1 MSLFNQGKFLQSYA
15 VILKNSFY
23 LSLMESVQ
31 LILPFIA
38 LPYVIKTI
46 GAYHYGKIVLAQVI
60 VGYFMIFVNFGSDIL
75 AIKLV
80 SRNRYSKKR
89 LNVITGAVFALK
101 GITFFIGLTLFSLI
115 VLTWQRI
122 RIDWLLFYSAYLLC
136 LTDVLFI
143 PWFFQGIEKMFVIT
157 IVRCSSMFIYVI
169 CLLLFLKHSEKYYL
183 VPLFQSSALLLTSIY
198 GFYYIFSK
206 EKIRPVLP
214 TTRFMKNFF
223 KKSFPFFLSR
233 SSVILNN
240 SLATLVIGITM
251 SPCNVAAYDLARK
264 IINIALVPVNMII
277 QAIYPHNVLKRD
289 RRFAMNSF
297 AGVIFFGAAGC
308 AVLYFTAPYIVD
320 FLGNRQLSAAVP
332 MMRFLTIHVLICT
345 FTYYL
350 GSPLLVAWGHSK
362 PFNDS
367 VLISSVI
374 ILVIYFIFYICSIN
388 SIYYYA
394 SAMIVSEL
402 VILFY
407 RVFYCIKYGI
417 IKVS

>member
-1 MSLFNQGKFLQSYA
+1 MSHLNPGKFLQSYA
-15 VILKNSFY
+15 IVLKNSFY

-31 LILPFIA
+31 LFLPFIA
-38 LPYVIKTI
+38 LPYIIKTI
-46 GAYHYGKIVLAQVI
+46 GADNYGKIALAQVI

-75 AIKLV
+75 AIKFV
-80 SRNRYSKKR
+80 SRNRNSKKR
-89 LNVITGAVFALK
+89 LNVITGTVLALK
-101 GITFFIGLTLFSLI
+101 GVTFCIGLALFSLI
-115 VLTWQRI
+115 ILTWQRA
-122 RIDWLLFYSAYLLC
+122 RIDWLLFYSTYLLC
-136 LTDVLFI
+136 LTDILFI

-157 IVRCSSMFIYVI
+157 IVRCSAMFIYVI
-169 CLLLFLKHSEKYYL
+169 CLLLFLKRPDEYHL
-183 VPLFQSSALLLTSIY
+183 VPLFQSTALLLTSVY

-206 EKIRPVLP
+206 EKIRPALP
-214 TTRFMKNFF
+214 SIRFIKNFS
-223 KKSFPFFLSR
+223 KKCFPFFLSR

-251 SPCNVAAYDLARK
+251 SHYNVAVYDLARK
-264 IINIALVPVNMII
+264 IINIVLVPVNMII
-277 QAIYPHNVLKRD
+277 QAIYPHNVVKRD

-297 AGVIFFGAAGC
+297 AGVIFCGAAGC
-308 AVLYFTAPYIVD
+308 AVLYCAAPYIVD

-367 VLISSVI
+367 VIISSVV
-374 ILVIYFIFYICSIN
+374 ILMIYFIFYICSVN

-394 SAMIVSEL
+394 SAVIAAEL
-402 VILFY
+402 VIFFY
-407 RVFYCIKYGI
+407 RAFYCIKYGI
-417 IKVS
+417 IKIS